1 MIQNVAARADSFLG
15 GLSQT
20 LLVLLGSFNRA
31 LLTVVLCRL
40 AVCILLSVISLL
52 LPQVPAPSK
61 KAHRWSAP
69 ASPTNSC
76 KGGND
81 LAAGSDDAKQHL
93 QANGAAQLSSSASST
108 SSAPG
113 CGGSNSQLNSIPS
126 GGLAR
131 ALSGSDAANDIS
143 FSAGVA
149 PGLAHAGSGSSTDA
163 SSALL
168 MVGDSPLQAAQVHA
182 ALTWS
187 LEGGQKQH
195 QHHQQHM
202 GKEKA
207 AQLLAQL
214 PEDQIQKLLALV
226 QQGGGQ

>member
-1 MIQNVAARADSFLG
+1 MTLWVLPCWLRSLATALRMCSINRTRSSDAVRAAWSPYH
-15 GLSQT
+15 
-20 LLVLLGSFNRA
+20 
-31 LLTVVLCRL
+31 
-40 AVCILLSVISLL
+40 ILLLLLPPLSL
-52 LPQVPAPSK
+52 LPQVPPPSK

-81 LAAGSDDAKQHL
+81 LAASDDAKH
-93 QANGAAQLSSSASST
+93 ANGATQLSSSASST

-113 CGGSNSQLNSIPS
+113 GSNSQLHSIPS
-126 GGLAR
+126 CNLAR
-131 ALSGSDAANDIS
+131 HLSGSDGAHDIS

-168 MVGDSPLQAAQVHA
+168 MLGDSPLQAAQVHA
-182 ALTWS
+182 ALSGS
-187 LEGGQKQH
+187 LEGVKGGA
-195 QHHQQHM
+195 QQHAASM